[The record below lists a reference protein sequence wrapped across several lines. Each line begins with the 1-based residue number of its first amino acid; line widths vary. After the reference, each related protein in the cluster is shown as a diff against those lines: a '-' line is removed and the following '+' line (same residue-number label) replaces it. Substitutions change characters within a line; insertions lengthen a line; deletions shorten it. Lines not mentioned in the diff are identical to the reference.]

1 MPEKKPLSLYIHVP
15 FCESRCH
22 YCDFYSNTNFSPEL
36 KNRYTMAI
44 MNTIAAPINR
54 EEYLIKSVYF
64 GGGTPALLGAV
75 NIGNVLDK
83 IKSSYLLDENCEI
96 TLETNPNSASETDF
110 ISLKNSGVNRIS
122 VGVQSLND
130 DILSQIGRSHNSTTA
145 LECIDMLS
153 DSGFDNL
160 SVDLMFGLPDQ
171 NCEMLLD
178 NLDKIT
184 TLENKISHISMYDL
198 KLEPGTVM
206 YNKRNMFSFPDDDE
220 EADMYYAASEFLA
233 QKGFEH
239 YEISN
244 FAKKGF
250 RSVHNMNYWQSGDF
264 LGFGASAHS
273 RYNNKLFSI
282 SPDMHLFIE
291 NAEKG
296 GTFFTVSNYND
307 VKTMAD
313 DEIDEVYIIM
323 SLRTSDGL
331 DISRLKKP
339 DEFLNKASRFLNA
352 GMMLE
357 KDGNYRLLEKSFF
370 VSNQILSY
378 LI

>member
-1 MPEKKPLSLYIHVP
+1 MSEKKTLSLYIHVP

-22 YCDFYSNTNFSPEL
+22 YCDFYSNTNCSPEL
-36 KNRYTMAI
+36 KDRYTKALV
-44 MNTIAAPINR
+44 NTIAAPINR

-75 NIGNVLDK
+75 NIGNLLDK
-83 IKSSYLLDENCEI
+83 IKSSYSLNESCEI
-96 TLETNPNSASETDF
+96 TLETNPNSASKTDF
-110 ISLKNSGVNRIS
+110 ISLKDSGINRIS

-130 DILSQIGRSHNSTTA
+130 DILSQIGRSHNSTAA

-153 DSGFDNL
+153 DSGFENL

-178 NLDKIT
+178 DLDKIT
-184 TLENKISHISMYDL
+184 ALENKISHISMYDL

-250 RSVHNMNYWQSGDF
+250 RSVHNMNYWQCGDF
-264 LGFGASAHS
+264 FGFGASAHS
-273 RYNNKLFSI
+273 RYNSKLFSI
-282 SPDMHLFIE
+282 NPDMHLFIE

-296 GTFFTVSNYND
+296 GTIFTVSDYLN
-307 VKTMAD
+307 VKTMTD

-331 DISRLKKP
+331 DLSRLKKP
-339 DEFLNKASRFLNA
+339 DEFSNKALRFLNA
-352 GMMLE
+352 GMMLVN
-357 KDGNYRLLEKSFF
+357 DGNYRLSEKAFF
-370 VSNQILSY
+370 VSNQILSS